1 MPLESEV
8 QKVVRMDRQS
18 EPKSMAEHA
27 EALCEAIRQQLDSD
41 ISGLSDKAEAI
52 ESSILEK
59 GEEQAAQIRAK
70 ILAEAQER
78 VRQYDEET
86 AAEISQKSRLAWLRE
101 REKLLDEVTDKLTA
115 RFPQEVKSAEYAA
128 KLPEWVLEA
137 LAQLQSEA
145 AVISLDALSNQLLS
159 DARLSEL
166 GKAAGV
172 ELKRGE
178 ILREEHGLVVT
189 SVDGRRSFAN
199 TFEARFERQ
208 RPQLRILAAR
218 FLLGE

>member
-1 MPLESEV
+1 
-8 QKVVRMDRQS
+8 MDRQS

-41 ISGLSDKAEAI
+41 ISGLSDKAEAV

-101 REKLLDEVTDKLTA
+101 REKLLDEVTD
-115 RFPQEVKSAEYAA
+115 
-128 KLPEWVLEA
+128 
-137 LAQLQSEA
+137 
-145 AVISLDALSNQLLS
+145 
-159 DARLSEL
+159 
-166 GKAAGV
+166 
-172 ELKRGE
+172 
-178 ILREEHGLVVT
+178 
-189 SVDGRRSFAN
+189 
-199 TFEARFERQ
+199 
-208 RPQLRILAAR
+208 
-218 FLLGE
+218 